1 MLTKTFI
8 NKINT
13 ILDEESIENLF
24 YSSQDIVQNNAYE
37 FKNCY
42 FLISD
47 ELEIIDS
54 SLNISDLD
62 ENKGFIIPVIHEDGD
77 DIWEPFTRSFINFF
91 NENFDR
97 SFVYNEWYNPELEEN
112 YTEDL
117 IDDDI
122 LIEFYDQV
130 CKSVAYNVDLNVPL
144 SVIVDCET
152 LEIISVIPESENTD
166 PEGDNY
172 VSLNI
177 DPTKHTSYLY
187 MSEECQDEIYDKFGF
202 EFDREM
208 FYDFEIFEDFN
219 NNYN

>member
-1 MLTKTFI
+1 MFSKILKD
-8 NKINT
+8 KINT
-13 ILDEESIENLF
+13 TLDSEAIETLI
-24 YSSQDIVQNNAYE
+24 YAAYDIVIDEGYE
-37 FKNCY
+37 FENCY
-42 FLISD
+42 FLVS
-47 ELEIIDS
+47 EALEIIDS
-54 SLNISDLD
+54 SLKNSDLD
-62 ENKGFIIPVIHEDGD
+62 ENEGFIIPVIHEDGD
-77 DIWEPFTRSFINFF
+77 DIWEPLTRSFVNFF

-112 YTEDL
+112 YSEDL
-117 IDDDI
+117 IDDDT

-130 CKSVAYNVDLNVPL
+130 CKSVAYNVDLNAPL
-144 SVIVDCET
+144 SVIVDCEC

-187 MSEECQDEIYDKFGF
+187 MSEDCQDEIYDKFGF

-208 FYDFEIFEDFN
+208 FYEFEIWED
-219 NNYN
+219 

>member
-1 MLTKTFI
+1 MFSKILKD
-8 NKINT
+8 KINT
-13 ILDEESIENLF
+13 TLDSEAIETLI
-24 YSSQDIVQNNAYE
+24 YAAYDIVVDEGYE
-37 FKNCY
+37 FENCY
-42 FLISD
+42 FLVS
-47 ELEIIDS
+47 EALEIIDS
-54 SLNISDLD
+54 SLKNSDLD
-62 ENKGFIIPVIHEDGD
+62 ENEGFIIPVIHEDGD
-77 DIWEPFTRSFINFF
+77 DIWEPLTRSFVNFF

-112 YTEDL
+112 YSEDL
-117 IDDDI
+117 IDDDT

-130 CKSVAYNVDLNVPL
+130 CKSVAYNVDLNAPL
-144 SVIVDCET
+144 SVIVDCEC

-187 MSEECQDEIYDKFGF
+187 MSEDCQDEIYDKFGF

-208 FYDFEIFEDFN
+208 FYEFEIWED
-219 NNYN
+219 